1 MVTRWLRGLMVPLAL
16 VGMLAVA
23 GLALGRIYAGDLA
36 PRLLL
41 GAAVGSVAV
50 SVAARR
56 LPSWAV
62 GPLSVVLLAG
72 YTLLAVRLSAASGQI
87 HGPLPK
93 LITDALRNGIPRV
106 LTAMMPIEAQP
117 DTVAVPVVATWLAGL
132 AAAELALRARR
143 VLLACAPPTLLYA
156 IVLYVVGP
164 NASARLWQP
173 MCFAG
178 LAALALAA
186 STRGRRDA
194 SPDLTASQR
203 TALRLRIAMGTATG
217 LAVTVGLVAA
227 VGPTV
232 AAEVHKRPSDPRQYV
247 TPPRLESLD
256 ENPLVRLSGWA
267 LNPDQRLFDVR
278 LSGAAANIGA
288 APDKAVIRLAVLNDY
303 DGVTWRV
310 GATYRSAGRVLTGPH
325 PADSHQTPTL
335 TQQITIADLDGRL
348 VPSAAVPERIDGAR
362 VAFDEASG
370 TIAVPDGLRPG
381 LRYEVVSR
389 PPRTDGNLLPTA
401 DVPAGPGIARFVT
414 LGGAAPAQVRR
425 LGEQLAEGNGAPFAR
440 AQAIEQFL
448 SEHYKLV
455 ADAPSGHAYP
465 NLNFFLF
472 GPTNGGGQRGT
483 SEQFAAAFAVLGR
496 LVGLPTR
503 VVVGFR
509 PRPGST
515 AVRGADAVAW
525 PEVLFDKLG
534 WVAFN
539 PLPQPNT
546 QPRPVEDD
554 FKPKP
559 ETSSPPPSIAPTPTS
574 APTSAPPSHS
584 ARAVAPAAG
593 TPTGTIAAAATAGL
607 FLVVA
612 LGVALVALLRRSQ
625 RRRRLYDGDPP
636 RRIVGAWLEV
646 LDALRLAGRPAPHHL
661 AATEVAAHA
670 ARIADGPLQAGSGR
684 IRPAAPGLDDLAGL
698 VNVVTFAPDSAT
710 AAQADQAAAQA
721 AGYVEDLR
729 ARRPWWRRV
738 LWSADPRPVWWARRR

>member
-1 MVTRWLRGLMVPLAL
+1 VVTRWLRGSIVPLAL
-16 VGMLAVA
+16 AGMLAVA
-23 GLALGRIYAGDLA
+23 GLAMSRIYAGDLA
-36 PRLLL
+36 PRLFL

-106 LTAMMPIEAQP
+106 LTAMIPIEAQP
-117 DTVAVPVVATWLAGL
+117 DTVGVPVVATWLAGL
-132 AAAELALRARR
+132 AAAELAVRARR
-143 VLLACAPPTLLYA
+143 VLLACSPPTLLYA

-164 NASARLWQP
+164 NANARLWQP

-186 STRGRRDA
+186 GTRGRRDA
-194 SPDLTASQR
+194 SPDLTAAQL

-232 AAEVHKRPSDPRQYV
+232 AAEVHQRPSDPRQYV
-247 TPPRLESLD
+247 TPPRLEALD

-278 LSGAAANIGA
+278 LSGPAANKEA

-370 TIAVPDGLRPG
+370 TIAMPDGLRPG

-389 PPRTDGNLLPTA
+389 PPRTEGNLLPTA
-401 DVPAGPGIARFVT
+401 DVPAGPAIARFVT

-425 LGEQLAEGNGAPFAR
+425 LGEKLAEGNGAPFAR

-525 PEVLFDKLG
+525 PEVLFDNLG

-593 TPTGTIAAAATAGL
+593 TPAGTIAAAATAGL
-607 FLVVA
+607 FLVVT
-612 LGVALVALLRRSQ
+612 LGVSLVALLRRSQ

-670 ARIADGPLQAGSGR
+670 ARIADWPPG

-698 VNVVTFAPDSAT
+698 VNVVTFAPDGAT

>member
-1 MVTRWLRGLMVPLAL
+1 MVTRLLRGMIVPLAL

-50 SVAARR
+50 SVAGRR

-62 GPLSVVLLAG
+62 APLSVLVLAG
-72 YTLLAVRLSAASGQI
+72 YTVLAVRLSAASGQI
-87 HGPLPK
+87 TGTLPQ
-93 LITDALRNGIPRV
+93 LTSDALRNGIPRV
-106 LTAMMPIEAQP
+106 LTATIPIEAQP
-117 DTVAVPVVATWLAGL
+117 DTVGVPVVATWLAGL
-132 AAAELALRARR
+132 ASAELALRARR
-143 VLLACAPPTLLYA
+143 VLLACAPPTLWYAVVLYA
-156 IVLYVVGP
+156 VGP
-164 NASARLWQP
+164 NANVILWQP

-178 LAALALAA
+178 LVALALATSA
-186 STRGRRDA
+186 GGRGDS
-194 SPDLTASQR
+194 SPDLSAPQR
-203 TALRLRIAMGTATG
+203 TALRLRLAVGTAAG
-217 LAVTVGLVAA
+217 LALTVGLVTA

-232 AAEVHKRPSDPRQYV
+232 AAGVHNRPSDPRRYV
-247 TPPRLESLD
+247 TPPRLDALD

-278 LSGAAANIGA
+278 LSGA
-288 APDKAVIRLAVLNDY
+288 PSDTAVIRLAVLNDY

-325 PADSHQTPTL
+325 PADRPRTPAL
-335 TQQITIADLDGRL
+335 TQQITVADLDGRL
-348 VPSAAVPERIDGAR
+348 VPSVAVPERIDGVR

-370 TIAVPDGLRPG
+370 TIAMPEGLRSG

-389 PPRTDGNLLPTA
+389 PPRVNGNLLPTA
-401 DVPAGPGIARFVT
+401 DVPTGPAVARFVT
-414 LGGAAPAQVRR
+414 LGGVAPTQLRR

-448 SEHYKLV
+448 AEHYRLV

-472 GPTNGGGQRGT
+472 GPANGGGQRGT

-509 PRPGST
+509 PRPGSAT
-515 AVRGADAVAW
+515 VRGADAVAW
-525 PEVLFDKLG
+525 PEVLFDDVG

-559 ETSSPPPSIAPTPTS
+559 DKSSPPPSTAPTPS
-574 APTSAPPSHS
+574 AAPTSAPPSRS
-584 ARAVAPAAG
+584 AKAVAAATG
-593 TPTGTIAAAATAGL
+593 TPPGTITAAATAGL

-612 LGVALVALLRRSQ
+612 LCMALVVLLRRSQ
-625 RRRRLYDGDPP
+625 RRRRLYEGDPP
-636 RRIVGAWLEV
+636 GRVVGAWLEV

-670 ARIADGPLQAGSGR
+670 ARVADRPPG
-684 IRPAAPGLDDLAGL
+684 IRPAAPGLDELAGL
-698 VNVVTFAPDSAT
+698 VNVVTFAPGGASAG
-710 AAQADQAAAQA
+710 QADQAVAQA
-721 AGYVEDLR
+721 AAYVEELR
-729 ARRPWWRRV
+729 ARRPWWRRL
-738 LWSADPRPVWWARRR
+738 LWSADPRPMWWARRRR